1 MLAADFLDRWS
12 GYVGDIFREV
22 DEELKQER
30 YEKLWRQYGKYII
43 GAAVLLVAA
52 LAGWKAWQSHQ
63 TSQRL
68 AEGERFAAAT
78 ELLLEGKSVEASQVF
93 TGLSTDTGS
102 GYGILAKFYEAS
114 IVAEWDDPTKS
125 IPIYGSIS
133 ADSSAPPSLRDLAK
147 VLGAL
152 QGLRSSTIDSKIIA
166 NRVRP
171 MSEGEKPYRHVA
183 LEIMALAAM
192 KSGDIEE
199 ARGHYRQIVDDP
211 AAAGGIRT
219 RAAQLLKILGN
230 S

>member
-1 MLAADFLDRWS
+1 M
-12 GYVGDIFREV
+12 GDIFREV

-43 GAAVLLVAA
+43 GTAVLLVAA
-52 LAGWKAWQSHQ
+52 VAGWKAWQSHQ

-68 AEGERFAAAT
+68 AEGERFTAGS
-78 ELLLEGKSVEASQVF
+78 ELLLDGKSAEAYQVF
-93 TGLSTDTGS
+93 AGISADTRS

-114 IVAEWDDPTKS
+114 IVAGGDDPTKS
-125 IPIYGSIS
+125 IRIYDAIA
-133 ADSSAPPSLRDLAK
+133 ADSSAPLSLRDLAK

-166 NRVRP
+166 DRVRP
-171 MSEGEKPYRHVA
+171 MSGAGKAYRHVA

-192 KSGDIEE
+192 KSGDTEA
-199 ARGHYRQIVDDP
+199 ARGYYREIVDEP
-211 AAAGGIRT
+211 ASASGIRT
-219 RAAQLLKILGN
+219 RAAQMLNILGD